1 MRSPLSVAIPS
12 RDILGE
18 SPWWCH
24 KEQVLWRVDI
34 LSKYV
39 FKWDYNTGTQNT
51 WRLKDKVG
59 CFVKTHHTDVG
70 LVALSDGVHLLHL
83 KENRTE
89 HLAPL
94 EESQTNNLFND
105 GKCDRAGNFWFGSKH
120 REDKEPTGSLYRL
133 DNSGKVIKLL
143 DGVMTSNGIGWSPDN
158 TTIYYTDSGKKT
170 IYSFEFDGKKI
181 TNQQIFA
188 EDTEGTPDGLTV
200 DSEGG
205 VWSAKWD
212 GSRVVRY
219 TPDKRVDITIDLPVS
234 RPTSLTFGGPKLS
247 KLFITSASHDR
258 AKEPMA
264 GHVFVYDSPIKGIAE
279 VPYFYD
285 GIFRNPEGS
294 LDILS

>member
-105 GKCDRAGNFWFGSKH
+105 GKCDRTGNFWFGSKH
-120 REDKEPTGSLYRL
+120 KEDKEPTGSLYRL

-143 DGVMTSNGIGWSPDN
+143 DGIMTSNGIGWSPDN

-188 EDTEGTPDGLTV
+188 EDTECAPDGLTV

-285 GIFRNPEGS
+285 GIFRNSEGS

>member
-1 MRSPLSVAIPS
+1 MQSSFSVAIPS

-18 SPWWCH
+18 SPWWCN
-24 KEQVLWRVDI
+24 KEQALWRVDI
-34 LSKYV
+34 LSKRV
-39 FKWDYNTGTQNT
+39 FKWDYNTNTQNT

-59 CFVKTHHTDVG
+59 CFVKTQHKDIA

-83 KENRTE
+83 EENRTE

-94 EESQTNNLFND
+94 EEAQTNNLFND

-120 REDKEPTGSLYRL
+120 EEDKKPTGSLYRL
-133 DNSGKVIKLL
+133 DKYGKVIKLL

-158 TTIYYTDSGKKT
+158 ATVYYTDSGKGR
-170 IYSFEFDGKKI
+170 IYSLAFDGEKI

-188 EDTEGTPDGLTV
+188 EDTDCAPDGLTV

-219 TPDKRVDITIDLPVS
+219 TPDKKVDITLDLPVS
-234 RPTSLTFGGPKLS
+234 RPTSLIFGGPELT

-258 AKEPMA
+258 TKESMA
-264 GHVFVYDSPIKGIAE
+264 GHVFVYDSPIQGLAE
-279 VPYFYD
+279 VPYFYN
-285 GIFRNPEGS
+285 GI
-294 LDILS
+294 

>member
-34 LSKYV
+34 LSKNV
-39 FKWDYNTGTQNT
+39 FKWDYNTGNQNT

-94 EESQTNNLFND
+94 EEFQTNNLFND

-120 REDKEPTGSLYRL
+120 KEDKEPTGSLYRL
-133 DNSGKVIKLL
+133 DNYGKVIKLL
-143 DGVMTSNGIGWSPDN
+143 DGIMTSNGIGWSPDN

-188 EDTEGTPDGLTV
+188 EDTECAPDGLTV

-219 TPDKRVDITIDLPVS
+219 TPDKRIDITIDLPVS
-234 RPTSLTFGGPKLS
+234 RPTSLSFGGPKLS
-247 KLFITSASHDR
+247 KLFITSASYDR

-285 GIFRNPEGS
+285 GIFRNSEGS
-294 LDILS
+294 LDTLS

>member
-39 FKWDYNTGTQNT
+39 FKWDYNTGNQNT

-94 EESQTNNLFND
+94 EEFQTNNLFND

-120 REDKEPTGSLYRL
+120 KEDKEPTGSLYRL
-133 DNSGKVIKLL
+133 DNYGKVIKLL
-143 DGVMTSNGIGWSPDN
+143 DGIMTSNGIGWSPDN

-188 EDTEGTPDGLTV
+188 EDTECAPDGLTV

-219 TPDKRVDITIDLPVS
+219 TPDKKVDITIDLPVS

-247 KLFITSASHDR
+247 KLFITSASHNR
-258 AKEPMA
+258 EKEPMA

-285 GIFRNPEGS
+285 GIFRNSEGS
-294 LDILS
+294 LDTLS

>member
-1 MRSPLSVAIPS
+1 M
-12 RDILGE
+12 
-18 SPWWCH
+18 
-24 KEQVLWRVDI
+24 DI

-120 REDKEPTGSLYRL
+120 KEDKEPTGSLYRL
-133 DNSGKVIKLL
+133 DNYGKVIKLL

-158 TTIYYTDSGKKT
+158 TTIYYTDSGKRT

-200 DSEGG
+200 NSEGG
-205 VWSAKWD
+205 VWSAKWES
-212 GSRVVRY
+212 SRVVR
-219 TPDKRVDITIDLPVS
+219 
-234 RPTSLTFGGPKLS
+234 
-247 KLFITSASHDR
+247 
-258 AKEPMA
+258 
-264 GHVFVYDSPIKGIAE
+264 
-279 VPYFYD
+279 
-285 GIFRNPEGS
+285 
-294 LDILS
+294 